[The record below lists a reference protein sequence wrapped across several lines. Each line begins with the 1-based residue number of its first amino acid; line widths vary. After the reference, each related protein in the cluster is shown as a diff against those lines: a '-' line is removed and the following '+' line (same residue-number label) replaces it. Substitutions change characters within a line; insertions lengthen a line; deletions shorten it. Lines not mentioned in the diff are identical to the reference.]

1 MKDHIHSEVK
11 DQLLNHLN
19 DKKPDPDHDYVPPV
33 TAITLGNGVV
43 MSVQAS
49 KNHYCHPRI
58 NYGIWDSVEVY
69 IDPKYYKDV
78 PDEPLKYNKYY
89 KDVLDELLK
98 YNEEHGDDP
107 VMGYVPIDLVV
118 AVIITSGGIDE
129 IKMTGERK

>member
-1 MKDHIHSEVK
+1 MVVILFGKKLKGINKMKDFIFSDVK
-11 DQLLNHLN
+11 YQLLNHLN
-19 DKKPDPDHDYVPPV
+19 SKK
-33 TAITLGNGVV
+33 AESLGKFVAPIILENDVII
-43 MSVQAS
+43 SVQAS
-49 KNHYCHPRI
+49 EAHYCYPKI

-78 PDEPLKYNKYY
+78 P
-89 KDVLDELLK
+89 DELLK

-129 IKMTGERK
+129 TKMENDDG

>member
-19 DKKPDPDHDYVPPV
+19 DKKSDPDYDYIPPVPP
-33 TAITLGNGVV
+33 ITLSNGVV

-49 KNHYCHPRI
+49 KTHYCHPRI
-58 NYGIWDSVEVY
+58 DYGIWDSVEVY

-78 PDEPLKYNKYY
+78 P
-89 KDVLDELLK
+89 DELLK

-129 IKMTGERK
+129 TKMENDDG

>member
-1 MKDHIHSEVK
+1 MKDYIYSDVK
-11 DQLLNHLN
+11 HQLLNHLN
-19 DKKPDPDHDYVPPV
+19 NKKPNPDHNYVPPV

-49 KNHYCHPRI
+49 KNHYCYPRI
-58 NYGIWDSVEVY
+58 NYGIWRSVEVY
-69 IDPKYYKDV
+69 IDPKYYKDISG
-78 PDEPLKYNKYY
+78 
-89 KDVLDELLK
+89 ELLK

-129 IKMTGERK
+129 IKDALVTEAKKTLDDRLLIP